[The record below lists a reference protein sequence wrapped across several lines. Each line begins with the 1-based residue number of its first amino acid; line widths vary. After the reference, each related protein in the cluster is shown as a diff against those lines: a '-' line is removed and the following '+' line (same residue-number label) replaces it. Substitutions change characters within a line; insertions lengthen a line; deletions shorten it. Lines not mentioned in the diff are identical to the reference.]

1 MKMMVQYMLMVISM
15 MESWCSDGKL
25 MLWQF
30 EPDGMVES
38 WYMMESMKTSTCSPT
53 TPGATREGFEPRSSK
68 QQVHPLCSWLPIN
81 DQRLGDN
88 LKNGNCATYL
98 LQWLLGKEPFPSI
111 INTTVSRLDDIISHL
126 FDISVH
132 VQWPLAFDSPASSRP
147 LSCVWIIPLIVN
159 STEKPPLM
167 YI

>member
-1 MKMMVQYMLMVISM
+1 MVQYMLMVIAM
-15 MESWCSDGKL
+15 MDSWCYENLNLMVWWIVDNIMDSWCYDGKL
-25 MLWQF
+25 M
-30 EPDGMVES
+30 
-38 WYMMESMKTSTCSPT
+38 TSTCSPT

-167 YI
+167 FI